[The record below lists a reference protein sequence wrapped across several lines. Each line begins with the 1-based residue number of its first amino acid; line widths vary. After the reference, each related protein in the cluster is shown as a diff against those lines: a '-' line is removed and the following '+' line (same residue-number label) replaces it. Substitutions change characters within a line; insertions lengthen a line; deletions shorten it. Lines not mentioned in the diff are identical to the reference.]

1 MSQRSAI
8 KAICCI
14 GSEDLCGG
22 LKDFLFSLFT
32 TWGRLPFCLIYCSN
46 WWKPPNRNF
55 RFLCSDHGCFGPEGK
70 AFLHC
75 DDGQLPPPRLAEG
88 WEAVKITPL
97 HCLPVLYVVLTAVFH
112 IYEYLRKDR
121 YNSWVQILVTSLI
134 VCFSSGW

>member
-14 GSEDLCGG
+14 GSEDLGG
-22 LKDFLFSLFT
+22 GFKDFLFSLFT

-46 WWKPPNRNF
+46 WWKPPNRN
-55 RFLCSDHGCFGPEGK
+55 CCFFVFGSWLLTEGK
-70 AFLHC
+70 ALLHC
-75 DDGQLPPPRLAEG
+75 DDGQLPPPRLTEG

-121 YNSWVQILVTSLI
+121 YNSWVQILV
-134 VCFSSGW
+134 

>member
-121 YNSWVQILVTSLI
+121 YNSWVQILV
-134 VCFSSGW
+134 